1 MFSKL
6 CKDVCRDCAWY
17 YPSNKTCQLKKC
29 STNNPY
35 VTGRDRRYC
44 QKYELKE
51 NKNEKGTEDKS
62 GL

>member
-6 CKDVCRDCAWY
+6 CKDVCRDCVWY
-17 YPSNKTCQLKKC
+17 YSSNKTCQLKKC

-44 QKYELKE
+44 QQKQT
-51 NKNEKGTEDKS
+51 KGESK
-62 GL
+62 

>member
-6 CKDVCRDCAWY
+6 CKDVCRDCVWY
-17 YPSNKTCQLKKC
+17 YSSNNTCQLKKC

-44 QKYELKE
+44 QQSKLKE
-51 NKNEKGTEDKS
+51 NQNEKGTEDKS
-62 GL
+62 RL